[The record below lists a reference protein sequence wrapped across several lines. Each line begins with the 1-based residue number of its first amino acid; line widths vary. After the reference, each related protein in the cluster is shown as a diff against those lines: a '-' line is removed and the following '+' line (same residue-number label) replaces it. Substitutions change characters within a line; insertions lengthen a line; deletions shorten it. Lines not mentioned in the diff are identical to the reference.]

1 MYQNLR
7 SRIKSGY
14 NILFWSKTSIRK
26 YTLLISR
33 SISSYLSPVERAAP
47 NRLIRRQEYPSP
59 RKYGAGR
66 LFINSEKPLPLCP
79 RRLNNPRPPVA
90 NIPRRRVTLVTVH
103 LTAYIYS
110 LRKHLIWLRAFRF
123 DSGCSSRVKGTVDLN
138 SYDLCLPST
147 HSALWFVPQSQFF
160 LDR

>member
-59 RKYGAGR
+59 RKYSAGR

-90 NIPRRRVTLVTVH
+90 NIPHSLLYIWPLIFTVYGNIWSGAVPFGLIRAVAH
-103 LTAYIYS
+103 ASRAQQIYGTFLWS
-110 LRKHLIWLRAFRF
+110 V
-123 DSGCSSRVKGTVDLN
+123 SSFHTFN
-138 SYDLCLPST
+138 I
-147 HSALWFVPQSQFF
+147 
-160 LDR
+160 